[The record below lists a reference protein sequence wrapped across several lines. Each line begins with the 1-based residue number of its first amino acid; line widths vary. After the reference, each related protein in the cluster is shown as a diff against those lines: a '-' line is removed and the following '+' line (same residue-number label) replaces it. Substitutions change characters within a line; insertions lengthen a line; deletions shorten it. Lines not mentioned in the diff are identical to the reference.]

1 MPVDTDEGIIL
12 NKYSFSETSLVIHW
26 LTKNNGLISTAARG
40 VFKPKSKYF
49 GKIDLFYYANIEF
62 KKNTKSDL
70 HSLNDID
77 LIETHNWIR
86 SNIAALHQ
94 ASYCAALIE
103 KLVEK
108 DTPITN
114 IFYNFLAFLHS
125 LNKQSVSITPL
136 LWFEIKL
143 LSEFGEF
150 PYPKEV
156 SSTETN
162 YILSLLNSDSPIII
176 QIPDKVVNEINR
188 YVLKYLPY
196 NERLLSLRRKAIS
209 LVS

>member
-1 MPVDTDEGIIL
+1 MPVDTDKGIIL
-12 NKYSFSETSLVIHW
+12 NKYSFSETSLIIHW

-40 VFKPKSKYF
+40 VFKLKSKYF

-86 SNIAALHQ
+86 SNIVALHQ
-94 ASYCAALIE
+94 VSYCATLIE

-114 IFYNFLAFLHS
+114 LFYNFLTLIQS
-125 LNKQSVSITPL
+125 LNKQNISLIPL
-136 LWFEIKL
+136 FWFEIKL

-150 PYPKEV
+150 PYLKEV
-156 SSTETN
+156 SSTEPN
-162 YILSLLNSDSPIII
+162 YILSLLNSDSPINI
-176 QIPDKVVNEINR
+176 QIPGRVINEINR

-196 NERLLSLRRKAIS
+196 NERLLSIRRKAINLAS
-209 LVS
+209 

>member
-12 NKYSFSETSLVIHW
+12 NKYSFSETSMVIHW

-40 VFKPKSKYF
+40 VFKPKSKFF

-62 KKNTKSDL
+62 KKNIKSDL
-70 HSLNDID
+70 HSLNDVD
-77 LIETHNWIR
+77 LIKTHDWIR
-86 SNIAALHQ
+86 SNISALHQ
-94 ASYCAALIE
+94 ASYCATLIE

-114 IFYNFLAFLHS
+114 LFYNFLTFVQS
-125 LNKQSVSITPL
+125 LNKQNASLIPL

-156 SSTETN
+156 NSPEHN
-162 YILSLLNSDSPIII
+162 YIYLLVNSDSPINI
-176 QIPDKVVNEINR
+176 QIPDKVINEINR

-196 NERLLSLRRKAIS
+196 NERLLNLRKKATN
-209 LVS
+209 LFL